1 MSENKKGPGSSLAN
15 SQGTNKSSNKLYH
28 ERNEESKMNVSTA
41 ISVLKN
47 NIERYDEQR
56 EMQGYITTI
65 AKGLNDENPTISAM
79 RKAVEILENIK
90 IVYQKTVIPNEL
102 YRDGNIEHVKKGSAI
117 GMADELINYIE
128 FKDRYILE
136 LDQKE
141 IVGKLMIVDM
151 RKGAKNEW

>member
-128 FKDRYILE
+128 FKDRYIFE

-141 IVGKLMIVDM
+141 IVGKLMIIDM
-151 RKGAKNEW
+151 RKGAENE

>member
-1 MSENKKGPGSSLAN
+1 MCI
-15 SQGTNKSSNKLYH
+15 
-28 ERNEESKMNVSTA
+28 RD
-41 ISVLKN
+41 
-47 NIERYDEQR
+47 R
-56 EMQGYITTI
+56 
-65 AKGLNDENPTISAM
+65 
-79 RKAVEILENIK
+79 
-90 IVYQKTVIPNEL
+90 

-151 RKGAKNEW
+151 CKGAKNE

>member
-1 MSENKKGPGSSLAN
+1 MSENKKSQGSSLAN
-15 SQGTNKSSNKLYH
+15 PQGTNKKSYKLYH

-41 ISVLKN
+41 VSVLKN
-47 NIERYDEQR
+47 NLERYDEQ
-56 EMQGYITTI
+56 MKMHGIM
-65 AKGLNDENPTISAM
+65 GGDLLGENPTISAM

-102 YRDGNIEHVKKGSAI
+102 YRDGNIEHIKKGSAI

-128 FKDRYILE
+128 FKDRYIFE

-151 RKGAKNEW
+151 RKGAKNE

>member
-15 SQGTNKSSNKLYH
+15 SQGTSKSSNKLYH

-151 RKGAKNEW
+151 RKGAKNE

>member
-41 ISVLKN
+41 VSVLKN

-128 FKDRYILE
+128 FKDRHIFE

-151 RKGAKNEW
+151 RKGAKNE

>member
-151 RKGAKNEW
+151 RKGAKNE